1 MRAKPKIFT
10 PYAKSHDEA
19 YFDLVNQKDNYDS
32 AYNNPP
38 DNTQTE
44 ISNSN
49 IHQSTNSKSVFLSQT
64 ISEPE
69 SNQIRRMS
77 TAQKLINDPKLMQI
91 RIFMNQQRKEKNN
104 NEEEDNGYKRSKSL
118 VMQLTKSNSNR
129 DRSDNDELQMID
141 ENQKDNDNDI
151 KEIKN
156 LKTSINNNSLE
167 MKKRKII
174 ALRRSYN
181 KEMKNDEFQK
191 EDPKN
196 SKPIV
201 PPILEKKIIIKEKE
215 IQTNDIP
222 GEEEEKLNI
231 TQSYKT
237 IQTESNCDII
247 QRTKLI
253 LNFLN
258 GKQKDDTPI
267 KIYHKKIPQS
277 KKKDKPKKEDLTES
291 FTSRTETS
299 FRSQSQTSHDT
310 SYTNRNLFY
319 IYSDKELYNKMNYT
333 LHNESITDR
342 QYENKPPEPPRHK
355 TIDIESIIPHY
366 SRKYNSYHTSS
377 KLNSLYYQ
385 IFNKGKNE
393 SNDALYNRCNG
404 KYMTLHKDY
413 V

>member
-1 MRAKPKIFT
+1 MKAKPKIFT

-32 AYNNPP
+32 AYNNLP

-91 RIFMNQQRKEKNN
+91 RIFMNQQRKEKKN

-118 VMQLTKSNSNR
+118 VMQLTKSNSR
-129 DRSDNDELQMID
+129 DRSDNDGLQMID
-141 ENQKDNDNDI
+141 ENQKDNDI

-231 TQSYKT
+231 TQSSQYKT

-342 QYENKPPEPPRHK
+342 QYENKPPEPQRHK